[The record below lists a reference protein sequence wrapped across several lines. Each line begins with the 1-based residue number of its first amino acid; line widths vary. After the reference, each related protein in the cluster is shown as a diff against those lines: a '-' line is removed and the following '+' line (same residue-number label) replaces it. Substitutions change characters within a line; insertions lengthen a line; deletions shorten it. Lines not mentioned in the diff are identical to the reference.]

1 MAASLFTQCD
11 SNAANQTNAQGKYE
25 NTDTNYQTGLSTI
38 WQVLKAYIRAERAA
52 PVPQQAVPV
61 KALTK
66 EHLVSLEQDTLFK
79 LGHSSV
85 LLSVNKQL
93 ILLDPVFSER
103 ASPVQWAGPK
113 RFHQPPISLEELPN
127 IDAVVISH
135 DHYDHLD
142 EHAIKALANKAQRF
156 IVPLSVGKYLRKWGV
171 ADEKITEL
179 NWWQNTYFNGVELIA
194 TPTQHFSGR
203 GVFDRDETLWA
214 SWVIRTE
221 QTNIFFSG
229 DSGYFSGF
237 KTIGEKYG
245 PFDLTMVETGAY
257 NELWKEIHM
266 TPEESVNAH
275 LDLQGKVMMPIHNGT
290 FDLALHDWDEPL
302 ERVSSYAKEKQVI
315 LLTPIFGEAYTI
327 GKTPKENLWWQ
338 AIQ

>member
-1 MAASLFTQCD
+1 M
-11 SNAANQTNAQGKYE
+11 
-25 NTDTNYQTGLSTI
+25 
-38 WQVLKAYIRAERAA
+38 
-52 PVPQQAVPV
+52 
-61 KALTK
+61 
-66 EHLVSLEQDTLFK
+66 
-79 LGHSSV
+79 
-85 LLSVNKQL
+85 
-93 ILLDPVFSER
+93 
-103 ASPVQWAGPK
+103 
-113 RFHQPPISLEELPN
+113 
-127 IDAVVISH
+127 
-135 DHYDHLD
+135 
-142 EHAIKALANKAQRF
+142 
-156 IVPLSVGKYLRKWGV
+156 
-171 ADEKITEL
+171 
-179 NWWQNTYFNGVELIA
+179 
-194 TPTQHFSGR
+194 
-203 GVFDRDETLWA
+203 FDRDETLWA
-214 SWVIRTE
+214 SWVIRTDE
-221 QTNIFFSG
+221 SNIFFSG

-302 ERVSSYAKEKQVI
+302 ERVSSYAKEKQVS